1 VSKYDVS
8 RGVLILE
15 HNYGNSQSLPSSNRR
30 NVVEV
35 DINLLLARLKY
46 TDVQVGAWLN
56 ILGYVR
62 HRSALE
68 LESEL
73 EKIGDKQ
80 RRRGGREPLPAI
92 YIDAVMILS
101 AGSIRVGEYERVLTD
116 AQEAERRIRRP
127 A

>member
-8 RGVLILE
+8 RGILILE
-15 HNYGNSQSLPSSNRR
+15 HNYASGQSLSSSNRR
-30 NVVEV
+30 KVEV
-35 DINLLLARLKY
+35 DINLLLAGLKY

-56 ILGYVR
+56 VLGYVR

-68 LESEL
+68 TETEL
-73 EKIGDKQ
+73 EKTGDRP
-80 RRRGGREPLPAI
+80 RRRDARQSVPAI
-92 YIDAVMILS
+92 YIDAVMMLS

>member
-1 VSKYDVS
+1 
-8 RGVLILE
+8 
-15 HNYGNSQSLPSSNRR
+15 
-30 NVVEV
+30 
-35 DINLLLARLKY
+35 LKY